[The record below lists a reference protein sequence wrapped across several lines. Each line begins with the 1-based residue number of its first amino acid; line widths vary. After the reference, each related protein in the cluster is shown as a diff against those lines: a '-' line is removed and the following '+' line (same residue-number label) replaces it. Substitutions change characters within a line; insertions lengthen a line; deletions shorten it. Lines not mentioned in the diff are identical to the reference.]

1 MTTTLVQSP
10 LRADD
15 LGVRYRRGW
24 ALRHCSLSL
33 REGRITALVGPNGA
47 GKSTLMA
54 VAAGLRPATEGF
66 VEVHGTRVGTRA
78 IHPAVGFLAQDKPL
92 YKRRTVDQ
100 MIRMVGHLNPSF
112 DRQLVDRLVAE
123 ADLPPTARVG
133 SLSGGQRSR
142 LALALTLG
150 RRPAVLVLDE
160 PLADLD
166 PLARFEM
173 QQMLLTEAMDT
184 GMTVLMSSHIV
195 SEIQDSCDDLIIL
208 RDGTVV
214 LDGAVDELG
223 DRFRT
228 LIGPGTV
235 TAGRPVAPTEA
246 APPDWIAPDRLVE
259 LRSLP
264 RQTTAL
270 VDGPVGPCPPDWSDE
285 PATLEEIV
293 MAHLRAPGRPA
304 DPIENTGGVR

>member
-1 MTTTLVQSP
+1 MTATLVQAP
-10 LRADD
+10 LQVDN
-15 LGVRYRRGW
+15 LGVRFRRGW
-24 ALRHCSLSL
+24 ALRHCSLTL

-47 GKSTLMA
+47 GKSTLMT

-66 VEVHGTRVGTRA
+66 VAVHGSRVDTRA

-100 MIRMVGHLNPSF
+100 MIAMTAHLNPVF
-112 DRQLVDRLVAE
+112 DLALVRRLVSEAE
-123 ADLPPTARVG
+123 LPPSARVG
-133 SLSGGQRSR
+133 TLSGGQRSR
-142 LALALTLG
+142 LALALALG
-150 RRPAVLVLDE
+150 RRPAVLLLDE

-184 GMTVLMSSHIV
+184 GMTVLLSSHIV
-195 SEIQDSCDDLIIL
+195 SEIQDSCDDLVIL
-208 RDGTVV
+208 AGGRVV
-214 LDGAVDELG
+214 LDGAVDQLTE
-223 DRFRT
+223 RFHL

-235 TAGRPVAPTEA
+235 GSDATDGT
-246 APPDWIAPDRLVE
+246 PDWLPTDRLVD

-270 VDGPVGPCPPDWSDE
+270 IDGPVDHRPPGWSDE
-285 PATLEEIV
+285 TATLEEIV
-293 MAHLRAPGRPA
+293 MAHLRSTRSGAVTDAAPANGAGR
-304 DPIENTGGVR
+304 

>member
-1 MTTTLVQSP
+1 MTETLVHAP
-10 LRADD
+10 LRVED
-15 LGVRYRRGW
+15 LGVRFRRGW
-24 ALRHCSLSL
+24 ALRHCSLTL

-47 GKSTLMA
+47 GKSTLMT

-66 VEVHGTRVGTRA
+66 VAVHGSRVDTRA

-92 YKRRTVDQ
+92 YKRRTVAQ
-100 MIRMVGHLNPSF
+100 MIAMVGHLNPGF
-112 DRQLVDRLVAE
+112 DHSLVERLVRD

-133 SLSGGQRSR
+133 TLSGGQRSR

-150 RRPAVLVLDE
+150 RRPSVLILDE

-184 GMTVLMSSHIV
+184 GMTVLLSSHIV
-195 SEIQDSCDDLIIL
+195 NEIEDSCDDLVIL
-208 RDGTVV
+208 RDGAVV
-214 LDGAVDELG
+214 LQGPVDGLTE
-223 DRFRT
+223 RFRT
-228 LIGPGTV
+228 VIGPGTV
-235 TAGRPVAPTEA
+235 ASAGPDSPPGLPGWLPEA
-246 APPDWIAPDRLVE
+246 RVIDVR
-259 LRSLP
+259 RLP

-270 VDGPVGPCPPDWSDE
+270 VDGPVPGRTPDWSDE

-293 MAHLRAPGRPA
+293 MAHLRAPGGR
-304 DPIENTGGVR
+304 DPHVGDTR